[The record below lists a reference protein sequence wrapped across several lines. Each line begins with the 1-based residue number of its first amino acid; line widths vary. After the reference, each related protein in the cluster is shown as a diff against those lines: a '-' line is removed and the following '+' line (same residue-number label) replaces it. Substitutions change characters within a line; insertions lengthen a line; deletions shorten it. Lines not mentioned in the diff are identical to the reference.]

1 MVEAIMSESLSKKDI
16 TINSSVEN
24 LNFVEKEIES
34 IFEDFNFSEEHF
46 GNVLIAVTEAVNN
59 AVHYGNQE
67 DVTKV
72 INLNFTSLKDK
83 LVVTVKDQGDGFDYE
98 SLPDPTDP
106 NNLEKLEGRGIFLMK
121 HLSDS
126 ISFSDNGSKVELV
139 FKF

>member
-1 MVEAIMSESLSKKDI
+1 MVEAIMSESVSRKDI

-24 LNFVEKEIES
+24 LTFVEKEIES
-34 IFEDFNFSEEHF
+34 IFDDFKFSEEHF

-72 INLNFTSLKDK
+72 INLNFTSIKDK
-83 LVVTVKDQGDGFDYE
+83 LVVTIKDQGDGFDYE

-106 NNLEKLEGRGIFLMK
+106 NNLEKLEGRGIYLMK

>member
-1 MVEAIMSESLSKKDI
+1 MVEAIMSESVSKKDI

-34 IFEDFNFSEEHF
+34 IFDDFNFSEEQF

-72 INLNFTSLKDK
+72 INLNFTSIKNK
-83 LVVTVKDQGDGFDYE
+83 LVVTIKDEGDGFDYE

-106 NNLEKLEGRGIFLMK
+106 DNLEKLEGRGIYLMK

-126 ISFSDNGSKVELV
+126 ISFSENGSKVELV

>member
-1 MVEAIMSESLSKKDI
+1 MVEAIMSESVSKKDI

-34 IFEDFNFSEEHF
+34 IFDDFNFSEEHF

-72 INLNFTSLKDK
+72 INLNFTSIKDK
-83 LVVTVKDQGDGFDYE
+83 LIVTVKDQGDGFDYE

-126 ISFSDNGSKVELV
+126 LSFSDNGSKVELV

>member
-1 MVEAIMSESLSKKDI
+1 MTVAIMTDSHSEKDI

-24 LNFVEKEIES
+24 LTYVEKEIET
-34 IFEDFNFSEEHF
+34 IFDDFSYDQEHF

-67 DVTKV
+67 DVTKLV
-72 INLNFTSLKDK
+72 NINFSSVKNK
-83 LVVTVKDQGDGFDYE
+83 LMVTIKDQGDGFDYDA
-98 SLPDPTDP
+98 LPDPTDP

-126 ISFSDNGSKVELV
+126 IEFSDNGSKVKMV
-139 FKF
+139 FNF

>member
-1 MVEAIMSESLSKKDI
+1 MVEAIMSGSVSKKDI

-24 LNFVEKEIES
+24 LNYVEKEIES
-34 IFEDFNFSEEHF
+34 IFDDFKFSEEHF

-72 INLNFTSLKDK
+72 INLNFTSLKDQ
-83 LVVTVKDQGDGFDYE
+83 LVVTIKDQGEGFDYE

-106 NNLEKLEGRGIFLMK
+106 NNLEKLEGRGIYLMK

>member
-1 MVEAIMSESLSKKDI
+1 MVEAIMSGSVSKKEI

-24 LNFVEKEIES
+24 LNYVEKEIES
-34 IFEDFNFSEEHF
+34 IFDDFNFSEEHF

-72 INLNFTSLKDK
+72 INLNFTSLKDQ
-83 LVVTVKDQGDGFDYE
+83 LVVTIKDQGEGFDYE

-106 NNLEKLEGRGIFLMK
+106 NNLEKLEGRGIYLMK

>member
-1 MVEAIMSESLSKKDI
+1 MSESISKKDI

-24 LNFVEKEIES
+24 LTFVEKEIES
-34 IFEDFNFSEEHF
+34 IFDAFKFSEEHF

-72 INLNFTSLKDK
+72 INLNFTSIKDK

-106 NNLEKLEGRGIFLMK
+106 NNIEKLEGRGIYLMK